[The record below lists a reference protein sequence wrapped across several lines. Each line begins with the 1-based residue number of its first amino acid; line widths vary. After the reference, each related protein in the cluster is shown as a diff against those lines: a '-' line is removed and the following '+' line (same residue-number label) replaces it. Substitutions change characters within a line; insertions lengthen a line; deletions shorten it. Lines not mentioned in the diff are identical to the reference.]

1 MKNGVGL
8 KVTLREK
15 KLTQL
20 PESLKGSICQ
30 QLDLTG
36 NCIGDLTSLAEMKNL
51 RRLILD
57 KNGLTSLQSLPL
69 LSNLQTLWINNNKL
83 NNLIDVAMKLHK
95 STSNLTY
102 LSMMKNPLCP
112 DIFKDPSL
120 EKSYRR
126 YRLLLIYRLPSLKF
140 LDSSPVTT
148 SERKQAQ
155 KDGPKLERM
164 RGVQGNIAS
173 GEGEIVKDGR
183 NSDMS
188 PPKQPAA
195 FLAKGYFR
203 YNGTQSEGNRFI
215 LNNEL

>member
-8 KVTLREK
+8 K
-15 KLTQL
+15 
-20 PESLKGSICQ
+20 
-30 QLDLTG
+30 
-36 NCIGDLTSLAEMKNL
+36 
-51 RRLILD
+51 ILD

-126 YRLLLIYRLPSLKF
+126 YRSDCRFRTNLNPDSTHPNSTEKYRNQETLIPNLNPGTIPTPTAAYPNPNPISRNPAESL
-140 LDSSPVTT
+140 DT
-148 SERKQAQ
+148 
-155 KDGPKLERM
+155 
-164 RGVQGNIAS
+164 
-173 GEGEIVKDGR
+173 
-183 NSDMS
+183 
-188 PPKQPAA
+188 
-195 FLAKGYFR
+195 
-203 YNGTQSEGNRFI
+203 
-215 LNNEL
+215 